1 MEFNHL
7 SMRVHCRILINIFQ
21 DLSFCCPIIQTILKI
36 GRANQPTS
44 LPFSHYLYSQSS
56 YFQGA
61 THSDLSNYCL
71 GQLISDCTNRSSSTF
86 LSCFLQLFGLPPV
99 SILVSPFLQRRL
111 SFIHVVCSLYSVLY
125 NYFVD
130 IADSNQ
136 LPLREPFGFTL
147 HPTSVFYLRASRP
160 VCCPIYT
167 NIIFRTKLSSRKS
180 ANKLDFL
187 FRTPIAS

>member
-7 SMRVHCRILINIFQ
+7 SMRARTKYFINIFQ
-21 DLSFCCPIIQTILKI
+21 DLSFCCHIIQTISKI

-44 LPFSHYLYSQSS
+44 LPFSRCLCAQFP

-61 THSDLSNYCL
+61 TYSEPHRISTGDVMSNC
-71 GQLISDCTNRSSSTF
+71 INRSSSTF

-99 SILVSPFLQRRL
+99 SILVSPSLQRRL

-130 IADSNQ
+130 IAESNQ
-136 LPLREPFGFTL
+136 LPPRKPFGFTDSNQPGLLLPRTWGVLTNL
-147 HPTSVFYLRASRP
+147 HQYHFS
-160 VCCPIYT
+160 
-167 NIIFRTKLSSRKS
+167 N
-180 ANKLDFL
+180 
-187 FRTPIAS
+187 